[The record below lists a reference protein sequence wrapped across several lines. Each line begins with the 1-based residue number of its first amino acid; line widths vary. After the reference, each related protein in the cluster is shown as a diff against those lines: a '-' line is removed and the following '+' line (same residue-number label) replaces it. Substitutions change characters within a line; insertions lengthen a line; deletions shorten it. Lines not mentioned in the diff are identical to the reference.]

1 MTKMRPIP
9 FAEFR
14 AFLQKLGYVEKRVPK
29 GRVFEHP
36 EEGLLVYRYYR
47 DDEPV
52 LLRDLRRTRT
62 FLDLRGLIEADD
74 FDATLLR
81 ADTPA

>member
-1 MTKMRPIP
+1 MTKTRPVP

-14 AFLQKLGYVEKRVPK
+14 TFLQKLGYVEKRVPK
-29 GRVFEHP
+29 YRVFEHP
-36 EEGLLVYRYYR
+36 EEGLLLYRYYS

-52 LLRDLRRTRT
+52 SPRDLRRTRT
-62 FLDLRGLIEADD
+62 FFDLRGVIEADD
-74 FDATLLR
+74 FDATLHR

>member
-1 MTKMRPIP
+1 MTKMRPVP

-14 AFLQKLGYVEKRVPK
+14 TFLQKLGYVEKRVPK

-36 EEGLLVYRYYR
+36 EEGLLLFRYYR

-52 LLRDLRRTRT
+52 LPRDLMRTRT
-62 FLDLRGLIEADD
+62 FFDLRGVIEADD
-74 FDATLLR
+74 YDAMLLQ

>member
-1 MTKMRPIP
+1 MTNMRAVP

-14 AFLQKLGYVEKRVPK
+14 AFLQRLGYVEKSVPK

-36 EEGLLVYRYYR
+36 EEGLLLFRSYQDHEAVA
-47 DDEPV
+47 PI
-52 LLRDLRRTRT
+52 DLVSTRK
-62 FLDLRGLIEADD
+62 FFDLRGFMEADD
-74 FDATLLR
+74 YDAQLLR

>member
-1 MTKMRPIP
+1 MTKMRPVP

-14 AFLQKLGYVEKRVPK
+14 TFLQKLGYVEKRVPK

-36 EEGLLVYRYYR
+36 EEGLLLFRYYR

-52 LLRDLRRTRT
+52 FPRDLMRTRT
-62 FLDLRGLIEADD
+62 FFDLRGVIEAGD

-81 ADTPA
+81 ADMPA

>member
-1 MTKMRPIP
+1 MTKSRPVP

-14 AFLQKLGYVEKRVPK
+14 SFLQKLGYVEKRVPK

-36 EEGLLVYRYYR
+36 EEGLLLFRYYR

-52 LLRDLRRTRT
+52 FPRDLIRTRK
-62 FLDLRGLIEADD
+62 FFDLRGVIEAGE
-74 FDATLLR
+74 FDTTLLR
-81 ADTPA
+81 ADTLA

>member
-1 MTKMRPIP
+1 MTKMRPVP

-14 AFLQKLGYVEKRVPK
+14 TFLQKLGYVEKQVPK

-36 EEGLLVYRYYR
+36 EEGLLLFRYYR

-52 LLRDLRRTRT
+52 FPRDLLSTRT
-62 FLDLRGLIEADD
+62 FFDLRGVIEAGD

>member
-1 MTKMRPIP
+1 MTKMRPVP

-14 AFLQKLGYVEKRVPK
+14 TFLRKLGYVERRVPK

-36 EEGLLVYRYYR
+36 EEGLLLFRYYR

-52 LLRDLRRTRT
+52 FPRDLIRTRK
-62 FLDLRGLIEADD
+62 FFDLRGVIEAGE
-74 FDATLLR
+74 FDTTLLR